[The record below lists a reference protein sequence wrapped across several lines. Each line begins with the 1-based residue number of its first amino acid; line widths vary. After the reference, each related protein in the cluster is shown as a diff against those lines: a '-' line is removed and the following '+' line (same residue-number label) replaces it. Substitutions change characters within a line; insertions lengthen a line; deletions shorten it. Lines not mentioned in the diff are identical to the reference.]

1 MKYLCSISSGL
12 RDIDIDAHDFY
23 KYAKKE
29 DENSIIKFLFLSID
43 DYERS
48 LSFLSK
54 SCNGIKSVDGSMVQ
68 FFPLTQTSFCQNCFR
83 TSLTPE
89 AAWDGWR
96 MVDLQRK
103 RNPSILSREEKVVE
117 ITENEAAIVPDIND
131 HVAAGYYR
139 KVYIGKVLEIDDSDA
154 KIAFYEHAD
163 ALSTGSI
170 FRKPKKR
177 DQICV
182 DYVNIL
188 HVVPVPAETKR
199 GKKFEKC

>member
-1 MKYLCSISSGL
+1 
-12 RDIDIDAHDFY
+12 
-23 KYAKKE
+23 
-29 DENSIIKFLFLSID
+29 
-43 DYERS
+43 
-48 LSFLSK
+48 
-54 SCNGIKSVDGSMVQ
+54 
-68 FFPLTQTSFCQNCFR
+68 
-83 TSLTPE
+83 
-89 AAWDGWR
+89 

-154 KIAFYEHAD
+154 KIAFCEHAD